1 MIKGANP
8 QPPLFTI
15 LLALWGHIQPRRRFQ
30 LALVAVLMLLSA
42 FAELISLGS
51 VLPFLA
57 ALSSP
62 ETLYNRPWM
71 QPLIGAFE
79 LSSPNQ
85 LLLPLFGVFG
95 LAALLSGITRLTL
108 LWAQTHLSCS
118 IGADLGCEAY
128 RRTLYQAYSVHIS
141 RNSAEVISNIM
152 NKVGGL
158 VFSTLLPILNLV
170 SALLILVSVMA
181 LLLAVDPLV
190 TTGAFAGFGAI
201 YLGITVIARK
211 DLLRAGRQVTL
222 EQDHLMKVMQEGLG
236 GIRDVIIDGT
246 QEIYIRIFRDSD
258 VLLRHASAK
267 IAFIGGAPRYVVET
281 IGMVLIGFIA
291 YLLSEG
297 SGGLI
302 EAIPLLG
309 ALALGAQR
317 LLPLQQQIYNS
328 VTILIAG
335 KAVLIDALLLL
346 DQPISSKKIIDTS
359 SSLTFRE
366 VLAFEKVNFRHSSQS
381 AWVLKGVDFEIRRG
395 QRIGI
400 IGVTG
405 SGKSTIVDI
414 LMGLLTPTEGHLK
427 VDGVIIDRF
436 KQSAWQKHLVHVP
449 QHIYLADTTIAE
461 NIAFGVPAEKID
473 MKRVESAAVNA
484 QIDSAIRDWPDGYQ
498 TRVGER
504 GVRLSGGQRQRIG
517 IARAFY
523 KNADI
528 VILDEATSALDME
541 TEDAV
546 MSAIDSLHNDLTI
559 IIVAH
564 RLSTLKSCDQIVE
577 INDGAVSW
585 TGTFQELA
593 LSKIDS

>member
-1 MIKGANP
+1 MSEKKSSP
-8 QPPLFTI
+8 
-15 LLALWGHIQPRRRFQ
+15 
-30 LALVAVLMLLSA
+30 
-42 FAELISLGS
+42 
-51 VLPFLA
+51 LPFL
-57 ALSSP
+57 L
-62 ETLYNRPWM
+62 
-71 QPLIGAFE
+71 
-79 LSSPNQ
+79 
-85 LLLPLFGVFG
+85 
-95 LAALLSGITRLTL
+95 
-108 LWAQTHLSCS
+108 H
-118 IGADLGCEAY
+118 
-128 RRTLYQAYSVHIS
+128 
-141 RNSAEVISNIM
+141 
-152 NKVGGL
+152 
-158 VFSTLLPILNLV
+158 
-170 SALLILVSVMA
+170 
-181 LLLAVDPLV
+181 
-190 TTGAFAGFGAI
+190 
-201 YLGITVIARK
+201 
-211 DLLRAGRQVTL
+211 
-222 EQDHLMKVMQEGLG
+222 
-236 GIRDVIIDGT
+236 
-246 QEIYIRIFRDSD
+246 
-258 VLLRHASAK
+258 
-267 IAFIGGAPRYVVET
+267 
-281 IGMVLIGFIA
+281 
-291 YLLSEG
+291 
-297 SGGLI
+297 
-302 EAIPLLG
+302 
-309 ALALGAQR
+309 
-317 LLPLQQQIYNS
+317 
-328 VTILIAG
+328 
-335 KAVLIDALLLL
+335 
-346 DQPISSKKIIDTS
+346 
-359 SSLTFRE
+359 
-366 VLAFEKVNFRHSSQS
+366 
-381 AWVLKGVDFEIRRG
+381 
-395 QRIGI
+395 
-400 IGVTG
+400 GVTG

-436 KQSAWQKHLVHVP
+436 KQSAWQKHLAHVP